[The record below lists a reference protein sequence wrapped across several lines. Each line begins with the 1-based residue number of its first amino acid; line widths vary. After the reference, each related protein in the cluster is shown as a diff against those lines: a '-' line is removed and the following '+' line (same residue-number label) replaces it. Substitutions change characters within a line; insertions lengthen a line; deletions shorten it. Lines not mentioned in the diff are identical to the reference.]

1 MIIFII
7 IIFSLHTKEMNKQ
20 ESNVQLYCDLDG
32 VLADFNEGT
41 QTLLGKYPDEL
52 SQSLLW
58 STVKKSKTFYEDL
71 PWMPEG
77 KKLWENI
84 KKYNPIILTGCPYGY
99 PSAIEQKLNWC
110 LRELGPNIK
119 VITCKTKDKPKFCNP
134 NSGDIEYKTDPNTMS
149 SAESTPGGMPAR
161 TVSIGNKTRGPKT
174 EGITMRGYG
183 AATKGIKSR
192 GPMA

>member
-134 NSGDIEYKTDPNTMS
+134 NSGDILIDD
-149 SAESTPGGMPAR
+149 R
-161 TVSIGNKTRGPKT
+161 TVIMDEWIAKGGKYIHYY
-174 EGITMRGYG
+174 EGKMDYVLDELEKIYFNR
-183 AATKGIKSR
+183 
-192 GPMA
+192 